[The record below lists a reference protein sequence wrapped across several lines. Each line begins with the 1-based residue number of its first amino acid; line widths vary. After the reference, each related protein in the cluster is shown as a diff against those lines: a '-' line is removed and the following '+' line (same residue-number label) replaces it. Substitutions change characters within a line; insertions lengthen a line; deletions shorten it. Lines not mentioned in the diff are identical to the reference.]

1 MSLVHKLP
9 ENLNK
14 TLIYQRISAGQAISF
29 PWEKTTTQTRNL
41 VRAYADSLGCPEE
54 YIPFPLLTVT
64 ASFIGTHGRIQI
76 NDSWEEPAIVWF
88 NVCAR
93 KGQKKTAALNV
104 LARPV
109 REIEQDL
116 QNDFKQENPE
126 AQERELPRLLVDHFS
141 FEKLHQ
147 VMSQNN
153 NKVLGAY
160 DELTQFYNMLDH
172 YKTNS
177 TMDRK
182 TPLALN
188 GGAQWTRD
196 FKNGSAT
203 MDSTCL
209 NITGFIQPAY
219 VVKLLSQDDFDG
231 FNDRQLYV
239 CPAERDVD
247 YDELVPFDPTTNPL
261 LKRVYEIIGNFHKA
275 PVTYKMDEEAHEL
288 FKSYHDEL
296 KRRKLFIKYDENRR
310 GIIAKAIGQMVRVCM
325 IVHVLDNAVEMA
337 QRERDMVEHNDT
349 QDQVSSTIGKRSA
362 LQAIAVMNY
371 VVDTKFAMMP
381 PEEKLQDAQQ
391 LCL

>member
-14 TLIYQRISAGQAISF
+14 ALIYQRISAGQAISF
-29 PWEKTTTQTRNL
+29 PWEKTSNQTRNL
-41 VRAYADSLGCPEE
+41 VRAYADSLGCPAE
-54 YIPFPLLTVT
+54 YILFPLLTVT

-116 QNDFKQENPE
+116 QIDFKQDNPE
-126 AQERELPRLLVDHFS
+126 AQDKDLPRLLVDHFS

-177 TMDRK
+177 TLDRK
-182 TPLALN
+182 TLLALN

-239 CPAERDVD
+239 CPVERDVD
-247 YDELVPFDPTTNPL
+247 YDELVFQ
-261 LKRVYEIIGNFHKA
+261 GGF
-275 PVTYKMDEEAHEL
+275 
-288 FKSYHDEL
+288 
-296 KRRKLFIKYDENRR
+296 
-310 GIIAKAIGQMVRVCM
+310 
-325 IVHVLDNAVEMA
+325 
-337 QRERDMVEHNDT
+337 
-349 QDQVSSTIGKRSA
+349 
-362 LQAIAVMNY
+362 
-371 VVDTKFAMMP
+371 
-381 PEEKLQDAQQ
+381 
-391 LCL
+391 